1 MIHIPLT
8 LTGMQSNLP
17 LIPQIM
23 LRNKSK
29 KVDRNF
35 HPGDYDIICGRGKS
49 AHHHP
54 GNKRFRLVI
63 CMFMDEYKNA
73 PTKVDKS
80 LVIIKI
86 VDIIWRWGGAFVKMD
101 KAQNKWN
108 TIDDRLTREKVG
120 HAIRDAMTAQED
132 AFKRGKIDKYDR
144 IVSGMTIDQL
154 MELSPSSLK
163 KIENGSTKAERII
176 GNVPLIKSTQGI
188 SIPLCS
194 DADSGDCSISSD
206 SKRKA
211 TRCMSTVSC
220 LSHAPASND
229 QYGSFDISP
238 IKIEDIAYQNFDDSL
253 MSSFL
258 EEGGILEDS
267 LIFSDNICCQKM
279 T

>member
-8 LTGMQSNLP
+8 LTAMQSNLP

-29 KVDRNF
+29 KLDRNF

-63 CMFMDEYKNA
+63 SMIIDEYKKA

-108 TIDDRLTREKVG
+108 TIDDRLTVSNILLE
-120 HAIRDAMTAQED
+120 TAQ
-132 AFKRGKIDKYDR
+132 
-144 IVSGMTIDQL
+144 
-154 MELSPSSLK
+154 
-163 KIENGSTKAERII
+163 
-176 GNVPLIKSTQGI
+176 
-188 SIPLCS
+188 
-194 DADSGDCSISSD
+194 
-206 SKRKA
+206 
-211 TRCMSTVSC
+211 
-220 LSHAPASND
+220 
-229 QYGSFDISP
+229 
-238 IKIEDIAYQNFDDSL
+238 
-253 MSSFL
+253 
-258 EEGGILEDS
+258 
-267 LIFSDNICCQKM
+267 LIFNELIHLFSHSVKRLVTQYVM
-279 T
+279 Q